1 MPSHSVKQAKTM
13 SAIAHGWQPTGEAA
27 GIPKKVAKEFHAAD
41 KGKKYGASRAKRD
54 NAMGKAAL
62 GGASTESRNTKFLK
76 KEDSVKHGGGGSY
89 DRSGHFPGNPGFKRE
104 GKPPYGE
111 YNAGA
116 HAKQPR
122 GKSIGNAPTFTGHRP
137 NQSYDAELTE
147 HHGKGG
153 SGMGKHHGE
162 VANNGPADRGG
173 SELQEKGPA
182 PGNHSQPQGK
192 SLGAGRTDI
201 AEHHVGQNFGGVAHS
216 FRPPA
221 ANMAHG
227 YGHAGG
233 QRKGVLRMSGHSGA
247 HRVGHRGK

>member
-13 SAIAHGWQPTGEAA
+13 SAIAHGWEPTGEAA

-41 KGKKYGASRAKRD
+41 KGKKFGKGGKKGAP
-54 NAMGKAAL
+54 
-62 GGASTESRNTKFLK
+62 ASSKN
-76 KEDSVKHGGGGSY
+76 Y
-89 DRSGHFPGNPGFKRE
+89 DRSGHFPGDPGFKRE
-104 GKPPYGE
+104 GRPPYGE

-116 HAKQPR
+116 HAKQPH
-122 GKSIGNAPTFTGHRP
+122 GKSIGNATEFTGHRP
-137 NQSYDAELTE
+137 GQSYDAELTE

-162 VANNGPADRGG
+162 VAFTGPADRGG

-182 PGNHSQPQGK
+182 AGNHSQPAGK
-192 SLGAGRTDI
+192 SLGAGRTDV
-201 AEHHVGQNFGGVAHS
+201 AEHHVGKNFGGVAHS
-216 FRPPA
+216 FRAPA

-227 YGHAGG
+227 YNHSGNLRQGA
-233 QRKGVLRMSGHSGA
+233 LRMSGHPGA

>member
-1 MPSHSVKQAKTM
+1 MPSHSEKQAKTM
-13 SAIAHGWQPTGEAA
+13 SAISHGWEPTGEAA

-41 KGKKYGASRAKRD
+41 KGKKFGKGGKKGAPASAK
-54 NAMGKAAL
+54 N
-62 GGASTESRNTKFLK
+62 
-76 KEDSVKHGGGGSY
+76 Y

-111 YNAGA
+111 YNGGA
-116 HAKQPR
+116 HAKQPH
-122 GKSIGNAPTFTGHRP
+122 GKSIGNATEFTGHRP

-162 VANNGPADRGG
+162 VANTGPADRGG
-173 SELQEKGPA
+173 SELQDKGPA
-182 PGNHSQPQGK
+182 PSNHHQPAGK
-192 SLGAGRTDI
+192 SLGAGRTDV

-216 FRPPA
+216 FKPPA